1 MEKNSEKSLIRQGF
15 IGLKNLGIAIAEAVA
30 KITGASATTLG
41 IAGVIALAAGAT
53 AYAFLSSKAGDVN
66 SPADGKTRI
75 STKEGGLFELSPKDD
90 IVAAPGASKALEMA
104 AKGGGNTTTIVQQ
117 APTPTTTL
125 PQNNEQADKTNS
137 LLEEIL
143 NFQVKQPQLSAVGL
157 YEVQ

>member
-1 MEKNSEKSLIRQGF
+1 M
-15 IGLKNLGIAIAEAVA
+15 
-30 KITGASATTLG
+30 
-41 IAGVIALAAGAT
+41 
-53 AYAFLSSKAGDVN
+53 
-66 SPADGKTRI
+66 
-75 STKEGGLFELSPKDD
+75 
-90 IVAAPGASKALEMA
+90 VAAPGASKALEMA

-143 NFQVKQPQLSAVGL
+143 NFQVKQPQLSAIGM